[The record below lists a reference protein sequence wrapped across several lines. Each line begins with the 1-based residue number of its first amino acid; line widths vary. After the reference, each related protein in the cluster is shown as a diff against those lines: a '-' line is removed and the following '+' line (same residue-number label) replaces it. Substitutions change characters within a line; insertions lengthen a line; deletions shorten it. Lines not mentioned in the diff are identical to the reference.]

1 MGGAAGPAL
10 TYDLGQRTPIP
21 FERAAVWGSRLSHL
35 STTFRVTAP
44 PDVVFDLIANPARAP
59 EWQTMISEMGE
70 ISGRPGGVGSSYVG
84 FYKVAGRRLE
94 GHFVITAAERPSLHQ
109 AAGTTRGGWARWTT
123 MIEPIDGGSEVRV
136 DLEYEL
142 PGEVLGSLFG
152 ILTGTR
158 LDQEFRRTY
167 ENFRNLV
174 EAEATGYSGPSA
186 GSGAGFGAM
195 ADSPDPDDD
204 EGTAAPFVAE
214 PVATTVL

>member
-1 MGGAAGPAL
+1 M
-10 TYDLGQRTPIP
+10 
-21 FERAAVWGSRLSHL
+21 SHL
-35 STTFRVTAP
+35 ATTIRVAAP
-44 PDVVFDLIANPARAP
+44 PDIVFDLVADPSRGP
-59 EWQTMISEMGE
+59 QWQTMISEMGE
-70 ISGRPGGVGSSYVG
+70 ISGRPGGVGSSYIG
-84 FYKVAGRRLE
+84 YYRVAGRRLE
-94 GHFVITAAERPSLHQ
+94 GRFVVTAAERPTLHQ

>member
-1 MGGAAGPAL
+1 
-10 TYDLGQRTPIP
+10 
-21 FERAAVWGSRLSHL
+21 LSHL

-44 PDVVFDLIANPARAP
+44 PDVVFDLIADPARAP

-123 MIEPIDGGSEVRV
+123 LIEPLAGGSEIRV

-152 ILTGTR
+152 ILTGSR
-158 LDQEFRRTY
+158 LENEFRRTY
-167 ENFRNLV
+167 ENLRILV
-174 EAEATGYSGPSA
+174 EADATGYSGPSA
-186 GSGAGFGAM
+186 GIGSGLGLL
-195 ADSPDPDDD
+195 DDLSDPGDDD
-204 EGTAAPFVAE
+204 EGTAAPFAAE
-214 PVATTVL
+214 PVATTVT